1 MCIYSISYNPI
12 LPVYFVAALVP
23 TAIAIGS
30 SFELAP
36 VFFQYALLA
45 PPFFA
50 YVLNLPTQDV
60 PGHVVLVCAP
70 ALTSA
75 IFQGVLVPFTGEW
88 Y

>member
-23 TAIAIGS
+23 TALAIGS

-45 PPFFA
+45 PPLF
-50 YVLNLPTQDV
+50 
-60 PGHVVLVCAP
+60 CIC
-70 ALTSA
+70 S
-75 IFQGVLVPFTGEW
+75 
-88 Y
+88 